1 MSMYSDGWS
10 PADALA
16 LVGGRNNGDGGLFG
30 GDGIVGLIALIIISG
45 MFGFGGFGMGGGMG
59 GIFPWLL
66 MSGGF
71 NGFGG
76 FGGGAGAAIQGMA
89 TRADINEGFAL
100 NNLQGGINAIQ
111 QGLCDSTYALTNAIT
126 NGFNNTNMG
135 MMQGFNG
142 VERGFCNLSS
152 QLADC
157 CCTTQRAIDGI
168 NYNMATNT
176 CALQNSMCN
185 NTRDII
191 ESQNS
196 GTRAILDALTAQRIE
211 AKDEKIQSQAVQIQ
225 ALQLA
230 ASQSN
235 QNAVLM
241 AAMDAKT
248 AEILR
253 RTGAECPSAA
263 YIVQP
268 PTPVTFPTN
277 CCGQATFGNN
287 GGCNNGCGNNCGY

>member
-1 MSMYSDGWS
+1 MSLTTSEMSAADIRACTCGNDGNS
-10 PADALA
+10 
-16 LVGGRNNGDGGLFG
+16 GGWG
-30 GDGIVGLIALIIISG
+30 GDWGAWIILFLIFG
-45 MFGFGGFGMGGGMG
+45 MFGWGGFGG
-59 GIFPWLL
+59 L
-66 MSGGF
+66 
-71 NGFGG
+71 GG
-76 FGGGAGAAIQGMA
+76 FGGGAGLQGMA

-100 NNLQGGINAIQ
+100 NNLQSGINAIQ
-111 QGLCDSTYALTNAIT
+111 QGICDSTYALTNAVT

-152 QLADC
+152 QLSDC

-176 CALQNSMCN
+176 CALQNTMNN

-191 ESQNS
+191 DNQNANS
-196 GTRAILDALTAQRIE
+196 RAILDYLCQ
-211 AKDEKIQSQAVQIQ
+211 DKISTLQNENQ
-225 ALQLA
+225 ALRLA

-241 AAMDAKT
+241 AAMDANK

-253 RTGAECPSAA
+253 RTGAECPTAA

-277 CCGQATFGNN
+277 CCGQASFS
-287 GGCNNGCGNNCGY
+287 GNNCGCNSGCGNCGF